1 MDCYW
6 HKDREISETKAIF
19 EAFYQIIMEKKIHI
33 NPKTG
38 LVLEGGGMR
47 GVFTCG
53 VLDGFMDRGIRFPYT
68 IGVSAGACNGLSY
81 MSGQR
86 GRAKYSNIDLLEKY
100 QYIGLK
106 YLLKKRNIMDFD
118 LLFQEFP
125 EHILPYDYES
135 YFSSPE
141 RYEMVTT
148 NCVTG
153 EANYFEE
160 KQDKKRVIDIVRAS
174 SSLPFVCPIAYVDD
188 VPMLD
193 GGIVDSIPLMRAWN
207 EGFTHNVVVL
217 TRNRGYR
224 KEAKDIHIPSFFY
237 RKYPKMREALSC
249 RCRVYNEQL
258 EMVERM
264 EEAGEITVIR
274 PQKPVMVDRIERD
287 IQKLTDLYEE
297 GYACAA
303 KYDFQ

>member
-53 VLDGFMDRGIRFPYT
+53 VLDSFMDRGIRFPYT

-274 PQKPVMVDRIERD
+274 PQKPVMVDRVERD

>member
-53 VLDGFMDRGIRFPYT
+53 VLDSFMDRGIRFPYT

-217 TRNRGYR
+217 TRNRGSR
-224 KEAKDIHIPSFFY
+224 KEAKDRHIPSFFY
-237 RKYPKMREALSC
+237 CKYPKMREALSC

>member
-53 VLDGFMDRGIRFPYT
+53 VLDSFMDRGIRFPYT

-249 RCRVYNEQL
+249 RCCVYNEQL